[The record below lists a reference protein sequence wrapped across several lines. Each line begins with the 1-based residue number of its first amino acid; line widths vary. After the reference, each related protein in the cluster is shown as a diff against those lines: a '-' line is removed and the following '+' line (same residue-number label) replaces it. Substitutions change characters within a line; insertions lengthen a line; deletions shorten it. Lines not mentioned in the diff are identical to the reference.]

1 MARVTEKGIVGL
13 VGDLVFYTVN
23 GKSYVRSK
31 PRRRKK
37 IKGAKA
43 HPVNTVFGTVSKYGT
58 GMMNEIKPS
67 LSFPVG
73 RDAYNKL
80 RGWIRNLYAE
90 HHQDK
95 TWELS
100 SRYSGMCQLNTEV
113 DFRDYFKSDITVTDK
128 GKGKILITLPE
139 IEARLTLK
147 SPIRTMKVNLKL
159 MAVTSPFKETGSR
172 SNLILETI
180 SFTLNKKTI
189 PATEVLL
196 QTKASSG
203 HIALVVAALEYE
215 TENSGKGQVEKE
227 LRWLPAAAIALGRLK
242 K

>member
-37 IKGAKA
+37 AKGAKT

-58 GMMNEIKPS
+58 AMMNEIKPS
-67 LSFPVG
+67 LAFPIS

-90 HHQDK
+90 HQLDK
-95 TWELS
+95 SWELS
-100 SRYSGMCQLNTEV
+100 SRYSGMCQLNPEV
-113 DFRDYFKSDITVTDK
+113 DFRDYFKSEITVTDK

-147 SPIRTMKVNLKL
+147 SPVRTMKVNLKL

-172 SNLILETI
+172 SNLIMETI

-203 HIALVVAALEYE
+203 HIALVAAALEYE
-215 TENSGKGQVEKE
+215 TEDSGKGQIEKE